1 MQAATS
7 SDIRGVLIAVTNG
20 RLLLPNAAIAEVIT
34 YSEPEPVENAPNWLL
49 GRVRWRGWK
58 IPLISFARFAGLS
71 DSEGERGSKVVV
83 LKALSG
89 HPRLPYLCLLTQ
101 GFPRLTTVTPAGLR
115 LDESEGD
122 VLPPGTLSHVRLR
135 EDTAYIPDLGGVEQR
150 VVDTLGLEVQAA

>member
-1 MQAATS
+1 M
-7 SDIRGVLIAVTNG
+7 
-20 RLLLPNAAIAEVIT
+20 IT

-58 IPLISFARFAGLS
+58 IPLISFARLAGLS
-71 DSEGERGSKVVV
+71 SIEGERGSKVVV

-115 LDESEGD
+115 LEESDLEA
-122 VLPPGTLSHVRLR
+122 LPEGTLSYVRLR

-150 VVDTLGLEVQAA
+150 VVEALGLQPQAA